1 MARTKKS
8 SPAEDFVDLVAR
20 LPWWAG
26 SGLAVVSYFGLNAIA
41 SAPLPVIRA
50 STDMGEIVSGGL
62 GRGLAH
68 AGQYI
73 LPVLFT
79 LGAAISAL
87 RRHKR
92 RALLKQVNASPT
104 IDALEGLTWK
114 EFELLVGEGFRAQG
128 YAVHESGGGG
138 ADGGVDLV
146 LSKNGDKLLGQCKQW
161 RAFKVGVSV
170 VRELYGV
177 MAAGGAAGGLVVTSG
192 QFTSEAAQFASGRNV
207 RLING
212 NALLELLRQGRGARA
227 VNGQSSSD
235 TSMKRSS
242 SPIQTGTA
250 PSCPVCA
257 QLMVRRVAKRGHS
270 AGSPFWGC
278 STYPQCKGTR
288 PD

>member
-8 SPAEDFVDLVAR
+8 SPAEEFVDLVAQ
-20 LPWWAG
+20 LPWWVG
-26 SGLAVVSYFGLNAIA
+26 GVLAVVSYFGLNAIA

-50 STDMGEIVSGGL
+50 STDIGKIFSGSL
-62 GRGLAH
+62 WRGLAH
-68 AGQYI
+68 AGQYL
-73 LPVLFT
+73 LPFLLI
-79 LGAAISAL
+79 LGAVVSAL

-92 RALLKQVNASPT
+92 RSLFNQISASST
-104 IDALEGLTWK
+104 IGALEALSWK

-146 LSKNGDKLLGQCKQW
+146 LSKNGDKILVQCKQW

-177 MAAGGAAGGLVVTSG
+177 MAAEGAAGGLVVTSG
-192 QFTSEAAQFASGRNV
+192 QFTSEAAQFASGRNM

-212 NALLELLRQGRGARA
+212 NALLELLRQGRGANVA
-227 VNGQSSSD
+227 NGPPSSD
-235 TSMKRSS
+235 TFIARSS

-250 PSCPVCA
+250 LSCPVCA
-257 QLMVRRVAKRGHS
+257 QLMVRRVAKRGLS
-270 AGSPFWGC
+270 PGSPFWGC
-278 STYPQCKGTR
+278 SSYPRCKGTR
-288 PD
+288 PA